1 MNLSSAYPSLLC
13 VVGVLDLSQLVTQ
26 ILGRLVSH
34 SSHQIRRTA
43 LKAWRAAINSQLWYD
58 SQSRVLLLPTCLDLL
73 TDQLQRR
80 EETALAADIIL
91 DILVRLKVEED
102 KSRTSVFHR
111 SVELLVESSIVGPLG
126 VAIVAEQ
133 EVGGSQE
140 NLEGVRLTSCLVGI
154 LEVVALVESGEGGG
168 SVWECRDSGADTA
181 VLGKLFTVLAEI
193 LSRPTFPSD
202 WSSYSAS
209 LLLTVQQTIEQT
221 ALCLSTLSTHQA
233 DFDKLLWMNFFRLA
247 AAFILS
253 PLVAVENLRREGRPS
268 AQLEAI
274 AGLRLAM
281 ARLIEASWASC
292 PDQIQLVPSLVGPLL
307 ELILVPVRD
316 IRQTVVTV
324 LISMMEVEQKLRGN
338 FKQMETEL
346 IDKLDILINET
357 REDEEYH
364 EVFNSLM
371 LDLSQQLRP
380 TDTDSLSAAF
390 VSSVSTL
397 LERLLDYR
405 GTLQGEHNRN
415 KRMTC
420 TVNLLNFYKDDI
432 TRQEL
437 HTRYVYRLRD
447 LHIQSH
453 NFAEAAFTLALHA
466 SQLDWSTRMLHEDQH
481 YQFPIQQ
488 EWQRKEQLYGQM
500 IALFDKSQLWECSV
514 PLCKELSDLYENRI
528 YDYHKL
534 SNILDLQAAAYRNIL
549 STFRP
554 HPEYFK
560 VSFLGSSFPLF
571 VRNKEFIY
579 RGLEFEKL
587 ADFCQ
592 RLSQEFPEAELLF
605 KVDKCWGSL
614 ARRGCSNHGSF

>member
-1 MNLSSAYPSLLC
+1 M
-13 VVGVLDLSQLVTQ
+13 LDLSKLVTSL
-26 ILGRLVSH
+26 LGRLVSH
-34 SSHQIRRTA
+34 SHRQIRRTA

-58 SQSRVLLLPTCLDLL
+58 SLSRILILPSCLDLI
-73 TDQLQRR
+73 TDQLHRR
-80 EETALAADIIL
+80 EETTLAADIIL
-91 DILVRLKVEED
+91 DILVRLKLEED

-111 SVELLVESSIVGPLG
+111 SVELLAESSIVGPLG

-140 NLEGVRLTSCLVGI
+140 NLEGVRLTTCLVGI
-154 LEVVALVESGEGGG
+154 LELVTVVEVEVEGH
-168 SVWECRDSGADTA
+168 SVWQSDTA
-181 VLGKLFTVLAEI
+181 MLGKLFTVLAEI
-193 LSRPTFPSD
+193 LARPSFPSD

-209 LLLTVQQTIEQT
+209 FLLTVQQTIEQT
-221 ALCLSTLSTHQA
+221 ALCLSSLNNKQT

-253 PLVAVENLRREGRPS
+253 PLVAVENMRRDGQVT

-281 ARLIEASWASC
+281 TKLIQSSWASC

-316 IRQTVVTV
+316 IRQTVVMV
-324 LISMMEVEQKLRGN
+324 LIGMMEVEQKLKGN

-346 IDKLDILINET
+346 IDKLDILINEN

-380 TDTDSLSAAF
+380 SDSNSLSAAF

-405 GTLQGEHNRN
+405 GTLQGDHNRN

-420 TVNLLNFYKDDI
+420 TVNLLKFYKDDI

-437 HTRYVYRLRD
+437 HTRYVYRLKA
-447 LHIQSH
+447 LHLQS
-453 NFAEAAFTLALHA
+453 NNYAEAAFTLALHA
-466 SQLDWSTRMLHEDQH
+466 SQLDWSTRMLHEDQ
-481 YQFPIQQ
+481 QFPIQQ

-587 ADFCQ
+587 ADFSH
-592 RLSQEFPEAELLF
+592 RLSQEFPEAELF
-605 KVDKCWGSL
+605 TKVK
-614 ARRGCSNHGSF
+614 A

>member
-1 MNLSSAYPSLLC
+1 M
-13 VVGVLDLSQLVTQ
+13 
-26 ILGRLVSH
+26 
-34 SSHQIRRTA
+34 
-43 LKAWRAAINSQLWYD
+43 
-58 SQSRVLLLPTCLDLL
+58 
-73 TDQLQRR
+73 
-80 EETALAADIIL
+80 
-91 DILVRLKVEED
+91 RLKLEED

-111 SVELLVESSIVGPLG
+111 SVELLAQSGIVGPLG
-126 VAIVAEQ
+126 VAIVVEQ
-133 EVGGSQE
+133 EVNGSQE
-140 NLEGVRLTSCLVGI
+140 MEGVRLTTCLVGI
-154 LEVVALVESGEGGG
+154 LEVVNMVEPSSG
-168 SVWECRDSGADTA
+168 SVWQDTA

-193 LSRPTFPSD
+193 LSRPTFPPD

-209 LLLTVQQTIEQT
+209 LLLTVQQTLQQAAT
-221 ALCLSTLSTHQA
+221 CLAGLA

-253 PLVAVENLRREGRPS
+253 PLVALENTREGR
-268 AQLEAI
+268 AGTNQLEAI
-274 AGLRLAM
+274 AGLRLAVT
-281 ARLIEASWASC
+281 RLVQASWAAC
-292 PDQIQLVPSLVGPLL
+292 PEQIQLVPSLVGPLL

-316 IRQTVVTV
+316 IRQTVVRV
-324 LISMMEVEQKLRGN
+324 LISMMEVEQRLRGN

-346 IDKLDILINET
+346 IDKLDILINEN
-357 REDEEYH
+357 REDEEYQ

-371 LDLSQQLRP
+371 LDLTQQLSP
-380 TDTDSLSAAF
+380 SDSDSLSAAF

-420 TVNLLNFYKDDI
+420 TVNLLKFYRDDI

-437 HTRYVYRLRD
+437 HTRYVYRLRE
-447 LHIQSH
+447 LHLQSH
-453 NFAEAAFTLALHA
+453 NYAEAAFTLALHA
-466 SQLDWSTRMLHEDQH
+466 SQLDWSTRMLHEDE
-481 YQFPIQQ
+481 QFPIQQ

-500 IALFDKSQLWECSV
+500 IALFDQSQLWECSV
-514 PLCKELSDLYENRI
+514 PLCKELADLYENRI

-554 HPEYFK
+554 SPEYFK

-587 ADFCQ
+587 TDFSQ
-592 RLSQEFPEAELLF
+592 RLCQEFPEAELF
-605 KVDKCWGSL
+605 TKVLEEYHLAEVCYSL
-614 ARRGCSNHGSF
+614 DYRAV